1 MPAHLDST
9 AGQLKLVNIQGEVH
23 EMILRQTGPP
33 SAVSFPD
40 DVLPLGS
47 VSTYLKEALSRD
59 HSMLKKCLGC
69 MQYTMLLDCLP
80 FMEGKYVLS

>member
-40 DVLPLGS
+40 DVQTSGLSLHLPEGGPQQRPQHVKKVLRLHA
-47 VSTYLKEALSRD
+47 VHHALR
-59 HSMLKKCLGC
+59 
-69 MQYTMLLDCLP
+69 
-80 FMEGKYVLS
+80 LSSFHGRQICS